1 MNWEQKLLPKK
12 LRRFLFTTGM
22 NMKFDIKQISIPSL
36 NLFRSKET
44 LGIDLGTTSIKIVQ
58 LAGRKIVRWWAKEL
72 DIKTLGPEANP
83 QDRAAA
89 FTQTL
94 NEFLAEDKQ
103 IPKKA
108 TISVSGNSVIVR
120 YVKLPKLS
128 RAELE
133 KTIQFEAEPYIPFA
147 IPEVHMGFHILG
159 DIVEEGHPK
168 METVLVAAKKELVEQ
183 RLGVLTAV
191 GLHPAVVDVDAFAL
205 ESAYG
210 LAYPQHAEEGETV
223 MVINM
228 GASVTTIIIME
239 NGISKVVRDV
249 FVAGNTINRS
259 LQRIFDCSY
268 EEAENLKRKGQI
280 LVTPDEKEATLAQ
293 DDQDSLQVSN
303 TIVTVMKD
311 LVSEIQRSL
320 DFFLSQ
326 NPERQVNRIL
336 LCGGS
341 SRISGVERYL
351 AQELRLNVEIFDPF
365 NGLEGNYP
373 EQDVRPG
380 FAVAVGLATRQAGDI
395 R

>member
-1 MNWEQKLLPKK
+1 MN
-12 LRRFLFTTGM
+12 
-22 NMKFDIKQISIPSL
+22 FDILKNLKLPSISFLASRESI
-36 NLFRSKET
+36 
-44 LGIDLGTTSIKIVQ
+44 GIDMGSSCLKIVQ
-58 LAGRKIVRWWAKEL
+58 LSGNKVVRWWMKEL
-72 DIKTLGPEANP
+72 DIKTIGPEASP
-83 QDRAAA
+83 QDRGVAL
-89 FTQTL
+89 TQL
-94 NEFLAEDKQ
+94 IQEFLAEDKKG
-103 IPKKA
+103 PRKA
-108 TISVSGNSVIVR
+108 SISVSGNSVIVR

-128 RAELE
+128 KAELE

-147 IPEVHMGFHILG
+147 IPEVHMSFHILG
-159 DIVEEGHPK
+159 DVVEEGQTK
-168 METVLVAAKKELVEQ
+168 METVLVAAKKELIEQ
-183 RLGVLTAV
+183 RLSVLTAT
-191 GLHPAVVDVDAFAL
+191 GLRPIVVDVDAFSL
-205 ESAYG
+205 ESTYG
-210 LAYPQHAEEGETV
+210 LVYPKGQQESETV

-228 GASVTTIIIME
+228 GASVTTIIILE

-259 LQRIFDCSY
+259 LQRIFDCSF

-311 LVSEIQRSL
+311 LVAEVQRSL

-341 SRISGVERYL
+341 SKISGLDRYL
-351 AQELRLNVEIFDPF
+351 TQELRINVEIFDPF
-365 NGLEGNYP
+365 LGMDGNLP
-373 EQDVRPG
+373 EADLRG
-380 FAVAVGLATRQAGDI
+380 AFAVAVGLASRKAGDN

>member
-1 MNWEQKLLPKK
+1 MEFPKIDLK
-12 LRRFLFTTGM
+12 
-22 NMKFDIKQISIPSL
+22 NIPIPSL
-36 NLFRSKET
+36 GLLRSKDS
-44 LGIDLGTTSIKIVQ
+44 LGIDLGTTAVKIVQ
-58 LAGRKIVRWWAKEL
+58 IGGHKVIRWWTKEL
-72 DIKTLGPEANP
+72 DLKAVGPEASP
-83 QDRAAA
+83 QDRASAL
-89 FTQTL
+89 TQIL
-94 NEFLAEDKQ
+94 NEFLADDKK

-108 TISVSGNSVIVR
+108 SVSVSGNSVIVR

-128 RAELE
+128 RSELE

-147 IPEVHMGFHILG
+147 IPEVYMGFHILG
-159 DIVEEGHPK
+159 DVIDEGHPK
-168 METVLVAAKKELVEQ
+168 METVLVAAKKELIEQ
-183 RLGVLTAV
+183 RLSVLTSV
-191 GLHPAVVDVDAFAL
+191 GLRPIVVDVDAFSL
-205 ESAYG
+205 ESAYS
-210 LAYPQHAEEGETV
+210 LISPSNSEESETV

-228 GASVTTIIIME
+228 GASVTTIIILE
-239 NGISKVVRDV
+239 NGVSKVVRDV

-293 DDQDSLQVSN
+293 DDQDSLQISN

-311 LVSEIQRSL
+311 LVAEVQRSL

-341 SRISGVERYL
+341 SRISGLDRYL
-351 AQELRLNVEIFDPF
+351 GQELHLNVEVFDPF
-365 NGLEGNYP
+365 SGLEGNLP
-373 EQDVRPG
+373 EPNLRAS
-380 FAVAVGLATRQAGDI
+380 FAVAVGLAIRKEGDS